1 MVADIVASSAGRG
14 VDPVASGK
22 QEGYAKLMANCV
34 ALNPAAGSAET
45 MVNAVD
51 CYIASTVQA
60 GYANLLGEGSVFSVA
75 LTIALTI
82 YVAIIG
88 YRLIFGR
95 SSLSVGEMM
104 PRMIMIG
111 AVLALTS
118 NWATYQVLVYDVL
131 TDGPHEIVRAI
142 NPNDGNIRGMTER
155 VDMLSGRMVDL
166 ADAWTEFDARP
177 EQMLPASPT
186 APAPGALPVT
196 ANNITA
202 VVAPKDS
209 LGPNMLL
216 FSALLLVL
224 ASAGILVVA
233 KIILGLLLLLGPVFA
248 VLGLLASTR
257 GLALGWGRAAIMM
270 ALVPIMTMITS
281 AGALAALEPILTQ
294 MYVSAGQGDFSLR
307 AALTI
312 LVIVLIMVAVA
323 VQLFRIGR
331 TIVSGW
337 TLPFGQHRAVDNMAS
352 APAADV
358 PVPSNNVVYNER
370 MQSLVGAIERSAAAT
385 ANMGPGNPR
394 RILLPQ
400 PSYADANQAGQKNN
414 YSDRRISRGPVNAVR
429 APIKAIR
436 NVA

>member
-1 MVADIVASSAGRG
+1 MASCGT
-14 VDPVASGK
+14 
-22 QEGYAKLMANCV
+22 
-34 ALNPAAGSAET
+34 LNPAAGSAET

-51 CYIASTVQA
+51 CYIGSTVQA
-60 GYANLLGEGSVFSVA
+60 GYANLLGQGSVFNIA
-75 LTIALTI
+75 LTMALTI

-104 PRMIMIG
+104 PRMIIIG

-118 NWATYQVLVYDVL
+118 NWATYQVLVYDLL
-131 TDGPHEIVRAI
+131 TDGPQEIVRAI
-142 NPNDGNIRGMTER
+142 NPGDGDVRGITER

-177 EQMLPASPT
+177 DQMLPTNTT
-186 APAPGALPVT
+186 ANEPATLPVT

-202 VVAPKDS
+202 FVAPKDS

-216 FSALLLVL
+216 FSALFLVL
-224 ASAGILVVA
+224 ASAGVLVVT
-233 KIILGLLLLLGPVFA
+233 KIVLGLLLLLGPVFA
-248 VLGLLASTR
+248 VLGLFTSTR
-257 GLALGWGRAAIMM
+257 GLALGWGRAAVMM

-281 AGALAALEPILTQ
+281 AGAVTALEPILTQ

-337 TLPFGQHRAVDNMAS
+337 TLSFGQRHTIDNQIS
-352 APAADV
+352 APVAHD
-358 PVPSNNVVYNER
+358 PLPSSNVVYNER
-370 MQSLVGAIERSAAAT
+370 MQSLIGAIERSAAVT
-385 ANMGPGNPR
+385 ASSSPGNPR
-394 RILLPQ
+394 GILLPQ
-400 PSYADANQAGQKNN
+400 QIYSDADHAAQKTS
-414 YSDRRISRGPVNAVR
+414 YSDRRISRGPVHAVR

-436 NVA
+436 NIA

>member
-1 MVADIVASSAGRG
+1 MAG
-14 VDPVASGK
+14 
-22 QEGYAKLMANCV
+22 CV
-34 ALNPAAGSAET
+34 PLNPAAGSAET

-51 CYIASTVQA
+51 CYIGSTVQA
-60 GYANLLGEGSVFSVA
+60 GYANLLGQGSMFNLA
-75 LTIALTI
+75 LTIVLTI
-82 YVAIIG
+82 YVAILG

-118 NWATYQVLVYDVL
+118 NWATYQVLIYDVL
-131 TDGPHEIVRAI
+131 TDGPQEIVRAI
-142 NPNDGNIRGMTER
+142 NPKDGDVRSTTER

-177 EQMLPASPT
+177 EQNLPTSPTAT
-186 APAPGALPVT
+186 APAPPPVT
-196 ANNITA
+196 ANNVTA
-202 VVAPKDS
+202 FVAPKDS

-216 FSALLLVL
+216 LSALFLVL
-224 ASAGILVVA
+224 ASAGVLVVA

-248 VLGLLASTR
+248 VLGLFASTR

-281 AGALAALEPILTQ
+281 AGAVAALEPILTQ

-337 TLPFGQHRAVDNMAS
+337 TLSFGQRHTIDNQVSAAVAH
-352 APAADV
+352 APL
-358 PVPSNNVVYNER
+358 PSSNIVYNER
-370 MQSLVGAIERSAAAT
+370 MQSLIGAIERSAAAT
-385 ANMGPGNPR
+385 ASSAPGNAR
-394 RILLPQ
+394 GIFLPQ
-400 PSYADANQAGQKNN
+400 REYAYADPAGPKIN

>member
-1 MVADIVASSAGRG
+1 MAS
-14 VDPVASGK
+14 
-22 QEGYAKLMANCV
+22 CV

-51 CYIASTVQA
+51 CYIQSTVQA

-88 YRLIFGR
+88 YRLILGR
-95 SSLSVGEMM
+95 STLSVSEMM

-131 TDGPHEIVRAI
+131 TDGPQEIVRAI
-142 NPNDGNIRGMTER
+142 NPNDGDVRGITER
-155 VDMLSGRMVDL
+155 IDVLSGRMVDL
-166 ADAWTEFDARP
+166 ADAWTEFEARP
-177 EQMLPASPT
+177 EQMLPTDAT
-186 APAPGALPVT
+186 ALKTAALPVT

-202 VVAPKDS
+202 FVAPKDS

-216 FSALLLVL
+216 FSALFLLL
-224 ASAGILVVA
+224 ASAGVLVVA
-233 KIILGLLLLLGPVFA
+233 KIVLGLLLLLGPLFA
-248 VLGLLASTR
+248 VLSLFASTR
-257 GLALGWGRAAIMM
+257 GLALGWGRAAVMM
-270 ALVPIMTMITS
+270 SLVPIMTLITS
-281 AGALAALEPILTQ
+281 AGAVAALEPILTQ
-294 MYVSAGQGDFSLR
+294 MYVSAGRGDFSLR

-312 LVIVLIMVAVA
+312 LVIVLIMVAVV

-337 TLPFGQHRAVDNMAS
+337 TLSFGQRRAIDNLVS
-352 APAADV
+352 APVAND
-358 PVPSNNVVYNER
+358 PLPSSNVTYNER

-385 ANMGPGNPR
+385 ASMSPSNPR
-394 RILLPQ
+394 EILLPQ
-400 PSYADANQAGQKNN
+400 RVYADAGQAGQKNS
-414 YSDRRISRGPVNAVR
+414 YSDRRMSRGPVNAVR